1 MTDDVIDL
9 VQVSKELLVQAADSS
24 AGRASKSLLHGE
36 HQRAVLI
43 ALTAGNELAEHDS
56 PLAATL
62 QVLTGR
68 CRLTAG
74 EKKWLLGSAEIVPIP
89 PERHAVE
96 ALDDC
101 VILLTVS
108 L

>member
-1 MTDDVIDL
+1 MSDDVVDL
-9 VQVSKELLVQAADSS
+9 VRESQALMVQAGEATS
-24 AGRASKSLLHGE
+24 GRASRSLLHGE
-36 HQRAVLI
+36 HQRVVLI
-43 ALTAGNELAEHDS
+43 ALTAGNELAEHES

-74 EKKWLLGSAEIVPIP
+74 EQDWLLGSAEMVPIP
-89 PERHAVE
+89 PERHAVV
-96 ALDDC
+96 AVDDC